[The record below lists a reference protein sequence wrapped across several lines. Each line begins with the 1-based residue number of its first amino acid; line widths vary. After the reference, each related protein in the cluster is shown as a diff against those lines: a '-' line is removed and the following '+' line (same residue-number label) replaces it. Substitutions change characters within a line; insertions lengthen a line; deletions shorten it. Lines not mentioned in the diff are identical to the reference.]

1 MKVKELKKMLNR
13 INPEA
18 DVLISI
24 EDSEDYFTLEDVEIP
39 FEEDAKA
46 IELNCRYTDRI
57 VRKALPVMYD
67 FYHPAFVKDWSEEIK
82 KEQIESMT
90 SFLSSSLNC
99 EAEEAREM
107 SEKII
112 DEIISLPVEDVKE
125 RISKRE
131 CISPIVNKVAGKE
144 LIPIYV
150 LPKIEDENIR
160 SKVN

>member
-1 MKVKELKKMLNR
+1 MLKG

-24 EDSEDYFTLEDVEIP
+24 EDSEDYFTLEDVEVP
-39 FEEDAKA
+39 FDENAPT

-57 VRKALPVMYD
+57 IRKALLIHYD
-67 FYHPAFVKDWSEEIK
+67 AYHPAFVKDWNEEYKQEKIK
-82 KEQIESMT
+82 EMA
-90 SFLSSSLNC
+90 SFLYSSLNC
-99 EAEEAREM
+99 EDEEAEEM

-112 DEIISLPVEDVKE
+112 DEIISLPIEDVKE

-131 CISPIVNKVAGKE
+131 CISTIVNKVVGKE

-150 LPKIEDENIR
+150 LPKLEDKNTKL
-160 SKVN
+160 SK

>member
-1 MKVKELKKMLNR
+1 MKVKELEKMLKHV
-13 INPEA
+13 NPEA
-18 DVLISI
+18 DVLISV
-24 EDSEDYFTLEDVEIP
+24 EAREDYFTLEDVEVP
-39 FEEDAKA
+39 FEKDAKA

-82 KEQIESMT
+82 EQQIESMT

-112 DEIISLPVEDVKE
+112 DEIISLPIEDVKE

-131 CISPIVNKVAGKE
+131 CISTIVNKVVGKE

-150 LPKIEDENIR
+150 LPNIEDENIKD
-160 SKVN
+160 KVK